1 MELIANILTK
11 KYIEKNIID
20 EKLQDMY
27 REGLMLI
34 IADIINISIIL
45 LIGVCIR
52 KFAYSVIFLIIFWT
66 VRWFSGGYHAKTYGL
81 CRITTVSSFLMAVLL
96 CEILKGRMQYLSV
109 LFIIITLI
117 TILIFSPIKH
127 PNKDLSPQVRQRSK
141 KIALIIAALFSMCSF
156 ILCQR
161 MKTEG
166 FIISTTLFI
175 ITVLMYAGMLFNREE
190 VKKFEKEIH

>member
-20 EKLQDMY
+20 EKLQNMY

-45 LIGVCIR
+45 LIGACIR
-52 KFAYSVIFLIIFWT
+52 KFTYSAIFLATFWT

-96 CEILKGRMQYLSV
+96 CDILKGQMQYLSV

-117 TILIFSPIKH
+117 TILFFSPIKH
-127 PNKDLSPQVRQRSK
+127 PNKELSPQVRRKSK
-141 KIALIIAALFSMCSF
+141 KIALIIASLFSMCSV
-156 ILCQR
+156 ILCQH
-161 MKTEG
+161 MKIEG

-190 VKKFEKEIH
+190 AKKDEKEIH